1 MKFIKKFVIL
11 IDNDSQS
18 CIILVENDY
27 QYRLEHSPHI
37 FRSYWI
43 GHFQLSLYMPV
54 KTNVEKQ
61 RFNKSSRPLTLEVY
75 CFLVPLQRIRYSLLV
90 ALILSKASS
99 VTTITGF

>member
-1 MKFIKKFVIL
+1 MLDEIYKKFVIL

-43 GHFQLSLYMPV
+43 GHFQLSLLYAR
-54 KTNVEKQ
+54 KD
-61 RFNKSSRPLTLEVY
+61 
-75 CFLVPLQRIRYSLLV
+75 
-90 ALILSKASS
+90 
-99 VTTITGF
+99 

>member
-1 MKFIKKFVIL
+1 MLDEIYKKFVIL

-43 GHFQLSLYMPV
+43 GHFQLSPLYAR
-54 KTNVEKQ
+54 KD
-61 RFNKSSRPLTLEVY
+61 
-75 CFLVPLQRIRYSLLV
+75 
-90 ALILSKASS
+90 
-99 VTTITGF
+99 

>member
-43 GHFQLSLYMPV
+43 GHFQLSPLYAV

-61 RFNKSSRPLTLEVY
+61 RS
-75 CFLVPLQRIRYSLLV
+75 I
-90 ALILSKASS
+90 KA
-99 VTTITGF
+99 VDL